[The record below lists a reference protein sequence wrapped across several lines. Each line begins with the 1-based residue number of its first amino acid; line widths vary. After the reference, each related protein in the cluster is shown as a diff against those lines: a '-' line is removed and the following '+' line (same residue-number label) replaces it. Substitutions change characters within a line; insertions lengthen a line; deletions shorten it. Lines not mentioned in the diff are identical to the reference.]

1 MSYDTIGNV
10 VSDAAA
16 ELFGQT
22 VSDVFGSTDPNIIQL
37 RTFAK
42 TGGRSLALDR
52 RWTHL
57 LQETTFVTRQN
68 WVAST
73 VYTAAAAAWVAST
86 PYVVG
91 NLIAANGNLYRCKTA
106 GTSSAAGGGPNSQES
121 SITDGT
127 CTWSYQNDGSASLVA
142 KGFYYYTCTVGG
154 TSGTVGP
161 YGAAAGTET
170 DGGVTWSWT
179 GNASDFALPTDFNAM
194 LDQTM
199 WNRTNRLPAGGPL
212 TGQEWSYLA
221 GRLTGI
227 VFTVLFFPT
236 LNLIRLFPNKDPSG
250 GFIIAYKY
258 ASSFWVSATGGTTP
272 TADAPTAN
280 TDILYF
286 GKGLMMHK
294 VKLLWLRNKGFDT
307 SIAQREYDDSFERAA
322 NADGSAA
329 KLNLRGPLGFD
340 PLIGIANIPITGYG

>member
-1 MSYDTIGNV
+1 MS
-10 VSDAAA
+10 
-16 ELFGQT
+16 Q
-22 VSDVFGSTDPNIIQL
+22 
-37 RTFAK
+37 
-42 TGGRSLALDR
+42 
-52 RWTHL
+52 
-57 LQETTFVTRQN
+57 
-68 WVAST
+68 
-73 VYTAAAAAWVAST
+73 
-86 PYVVG
+86 
-91 NLIAANGNLYRCKTA
+91 
-106 GTSSAAGGGPNSQES
+106 TSSFTFG
-121 SITDGT
+121 
-127 CTWSYQNDGSASLVA
+127 
-142 KGFYYYTCTVGG
+142 
-154 TSGTVGP
+154 
-161 YGAAAGTET
+161 
-170 DGGVTWSWT
+170 
-179 GNASDFALPTDFNAM
+179 
-194 LDQTM
+194 
-199 WNRTNRLPAGGPL
+199 RPL

-258 ASSFWVSATGGTTP
+258 ASSFWVSATGGTVP

-340 PLIGIANIPITGYG
+340 PLIGIQSIPLTGFG